1 MNLAEKTGL
10 SVSYVS
16 MIENGRRR
24 VNLDALIRIANI
36 LGVTVDELLNGNQM
50 YNPTEYQTD
59 MDLLLADC
67 SSYEKRII
75 YEVAKAV
82 KKILRDNY
90 ELSKASTMR

>member
-67 SSYEKRII
+67 SNYEKRII
-75 YEVAKAV
+75 YEMVKAV
-82 KKILRDNY
+82 KTILRDNY

>member
-1 MNLAEKTGL
+1 MEVIFRLIGRRIHEIRQESGLSQMDLAEKIGM

-24 VNLDALIRIANI
+24 VSLNALIRIANI

-59 MDLLLADC
+59 
-67 SSYEKRII
+67 RIFVI
-75 YEVAKAV
+75 
-82 KKILRDNY
+82 ILPFD
-90 ELSKASTMR
+90 